1 MAVPILAAL
10 GKALPYITT
19 AWSLY
24 SASRNKPQ
32 KKDYLR
38 EGSFYQRYIAHLKS
52 KTAESAAYHRSIRPA
67 LRLIGAETKKAQRG
81 VDYFTARDKPGG
93 GVEAQMRM
101 GISQQALEAI
111 GIAGEK
117 ASVAQERENVRTGEQ
132 LMRIGIQEEE
142 ALQRYAS
149 DKRRFNQSMTRNVIY
164 AGINLAD
171 IASRQHIADT
181 KLKMDAAKGAKA
193 ARDILVEQFESA
205 KAEGLIDQDAPL
217 ESYVNSVETA
227 GYENPKMYNKYMAN
241 IEAQGAKD
249 IEFQKDIALEE
260 MKVQSADEL
269 IRFKEHVKRD
279 PEDALDFL
287 QESLYFKKS
296 MTTADYKKAGEYAF
310 KNLPK
315 TVDPLDMEITMKS
328 VTHDL
333 KGLKNLLP
341 KAVAT
346 GNIKQIEKVYTAYD
360 AEMNDAMDRVKE
372 GDKAKMRELTIE
384 KSKGQLQFISGM
396 YKSTYPKYKEGQA
409 AKGEKYFKDAMA
421 TVRGIN
427 AKKGISTHEYNSIM
441 KDYRN
446 YLLTL
451 DTDSM
456 LGAAQV
462 LEAIFSGDPDR
473 IRGILGADEASIGIN
488 AKQIASLYLQFSGR
502 MDAMVKGNLYEGAID
517 VLDSLY
523 K

>member
-1 MAVPILAAL
+1 MDIADYKDPTAMGKYLA
-10 GKALPYITT
+10 
-19 AWSLY
+19 
-24 SASRNKPQ
+24 NV
-32 KKDYLR
+32 
-38 EGSFYQRYIAHLKS
+38 
-52 KTAESAAYHRSIRPA
+52 TAE
-67 LRLIGAETKKAQRG
+67 Q
-81 VDYFTARDKPGG
+81 
-93 GVEAQMRM
+93 
-101 GISQQALEAI
+101 
-111 GIAGEK
+111 EK
-117 ASVAQERENVRTGEQ
+117 DV
-132 LMRIGIQEEE
+132 
-142 ALQRYAS
+142 
-149 DKRRFNQSMTRNVIY
+149 
-164 AGINLAD
+164 
-171 IASRQHIADT
+171 
-181 KLKMDAAKGAKA
+181 
-193 ARDILVEQFESA
+193 
-205 KAEGLIDQDAPL
+205 
-217 ESYVNSVETA
+217 
-227 GYENPKMYNKYMAN
+227 
-241 IEAQGAKD
+241 
-249 IEFQKDIALEE
+249 EFQKDVALEE

-269 IRFKEHVKRD
+269 IRFKEHVERD

-396 YKSTYPKYKEGQA
+396 YKSTYPKYKTDRKNE
-409 AKGEKYFKDAMA
+409 GEKFFNKAMA

-427 AKKGISTHEYNSIM
+427 AKKGVSTHEYNSNM
-441 KDYRN
+441 KDYQK

-456 LGAAQV
+456 LGGVKV
-462 LEAIFSGDPDR
+462 LATIFSGDTDK
-473 IRGILGADEASIGIN
+473 ISALLSADESTIGIN

>member
-1 MAVPILAAL
+1 
-10 GKALPYITT
+10 
-19 AWSLY
+19 
-24 SASRNKPQ
+24 
-32 KKDYLR
+32 
-38 EGSFYQRYIAHLKS
+38 F
-52 KTAESAAYHRSIRPA
+52 
-67 LRLIGAETKKAQRG
+67 
-81 VDYFTARDKPGG
+81 
-93 GVEAQMRM
+93 
-101 GISQQALEAI
+101 
-111 GIAGEK
+111 
-117 ASVAQERENVRTGEQ
+117 AQEQENVRTGEQ
-132 LMRIGIQEEE
+132 LMRIGIQEEQ

-149 DKRRFNQSMTRNVIY
+149 DKRRFSQSMTRNVIY

-171 IASRQHIADT
+171 ITARQHIADT
-181 KLKMDAAKGAKA
+181 RTKMAAAKDAAQ
-193 ARDILVEQFESA
+193 ARDVLVEQFESA
-205 KAEGLIDQDAPL
+205 KAEGYIEQDASL
-217 ESYVNSVETA
+217 ENYVNDVETA
-227 GYENPKMYNKYMAN
+227 GYEKPKMYNKYMAN
-241 IEAQGAKD
+241 MKAQGAKD
-249 IEFQKDIALEE
+249 VEFQKDVALEE

-409 AKGEKYFKDAMA
+409 AEGEKFFKKTMA

-427 AKKGISTHEYNSIM
+427 AKKGVSTHEYNSIM
-441 KDYRN
+441 KDYQN
-446 YLLTL
+446 YLLSL

-456 LGAAQV
+456 LGGAQV
-462 LEAIFSGDPDR
+462 LAAIFSGDP
-473 IRGILGADEASIGIN
+473 
-488 AKQIASLYLQFSGR
+488 AKITALL
-502 MDAMVKGNLYEGAID
+502 
-517 VLDSLY
+517 
-523 K
+523 